1 MSHFDSPR
9 FPLVLFLSLFPLS
22 LVDSL
27 ADIVLTSNGDR
38 LSGEIEKLANRRV
51 SLRTNYAGTI
61 EINWGMVDQ
70 LTTENVFEVELSTGF
85 RYTGSLKILGEALEV
100 RNEEEVYRLDLANVI
115 GISPKKEEKE
125 PGFWETVEG
134 TLDLGYNFRRGNSKL
149 NQSTLIARAERRTEA
164 RKMSYGLSSIYS
176 LQDDSDPT
184 SRQTMN
190 LRVDWF
196 VDPRVFR
203 FALADFERND
213 NQQLNFRNAVGGGL
227 GRTLIKT
234 RTVVNRQYLDLEFLY
249 PVDQTIG
256 AENDFPD
263 VLRLQLRHYSS

>member
-176 LQDDSDPT
+176 L
-184 SRQTMN
+184 
-190 LRVDWF
+190 
-196 VDPRVFR
+196 
-203 FALADFERND
+203 
-213 NQQLNFRNAVGGGL
+213 
-227 GRTLIKT
+227 
-234 RTVVNRQYLDLEFLY
+234 
-249 PVDQTIG
+249 
-256 AENDFPD
+256 
-263 VLRLQLRHYSS
+263 